1 MWFIVI
7 FCGLIGVFMS
17 GLPGLVMGVIVGL
30 ALYILSVI
38 LSA

>member
-1 MWFIVI
+1 MWFLVI

-17 GLPGLVMGVIVGL
+17 DLPGLVMGVIVGL
-30 ALYILSVI
+30 GLYILSVI